1 MTNACKEPARCFLR
15 GLRPRSS
22 TNSWSTSLYSYAASY
37 NNLQAGELVPLTS
50 GKLALLDWDTGGAC
64 AVRNY
69 DGPHGFPRPLILC
82 PNSPPKTER
91 PTETTFNGT
100 NSRPY
105 STGVSP
111 RSCVAPSAYYSRAP
125 SKKPHGLDLILD
137 LRKICRPHLRLSCI
151 AKAFN

>member
-1 MTNACKEPARCFLR
+1 MTNARKEPARCFLR

-22 TNSWSTSLYSYAASY
+22 TNSWSTSLYSYVGSY
-37 NNLQAGELVPLTS
+37 NNLQAGEQVPLTS

-111 RSCVAPSAYYSRAP
+111 RSCVAPSA
-125 SKKPHGLDLILD
+125 
-137 LRKICRPHLRLSCI
+137 
-151 AKAFN
+151 

>member
-1 MTNACKEPARCFLR
+1 MTNARKEPARCFLR

-22 TNSWSTSLYSYAASY
+22 TNSWSTSLYSYVGSY
-37 NNLQAGELVPLTS
+37 NNLQAGEQVPLTS

-69 DGPHGFPRPLILC
+69 DGPHGFPRPLILS
-82 PNSPPKTER
+82 PNSPPRTER
-91 PTETTFNGT
+91 PSETTFIGT
-100 NSRPY
+100 NSRPS

-125 SKKPHGLDLILD
+125 SKAPHGLDLILD
-137 LRKICRPHLRLSCI
+137 LRKICRPQLRLSCSESI
-151 AKAFN
+151 